1 MEELRIDLGGGLSPR
16 PGHIN
21 IDLIGEADIQWDL
34 EKGLPDNILPNSV
47 AAFTASQL
55 IEHLADVIP
64 LMNDCYEALVLGGL
78 FEISTPYAG
87 TKQWYQDPTHKRAY
101 VEESFLYFAMDSPFR
116 KEQDQYGIT
125 ARFEIVRAERGMGVD
140 DWQLF
145 VTLRK
150 GGKQN

>member
-1 MEELRIDLGGGLSPR
+1 MGEVRIDLGGGLSPR

-21 IDLIGEADIQWDL
+21 IDLIEEADIQWDL
-34 EKGLPDNILPNSV
+34 EKGLPEVIRSSSV
-47 AAFTASQL
+47 TAFTASQF
-55 IEHLADVIP
+55 IEHLNDIIP
-64 LMNDCYEALVLGGL
+64 LMNDCYETLVLGGL

-101 VEESFLYFAMDSPFR
+101 VEESFLYFAMDSPFG

-125 ARFEIVRAERGMGVD
+125 ARFEIVRAERGTGVD

-150 GGKQN
+150 